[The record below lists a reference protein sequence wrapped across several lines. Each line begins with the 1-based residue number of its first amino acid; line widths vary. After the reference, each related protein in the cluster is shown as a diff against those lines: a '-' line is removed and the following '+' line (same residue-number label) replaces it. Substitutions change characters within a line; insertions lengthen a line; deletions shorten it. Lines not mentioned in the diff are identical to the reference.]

1 MNTRTRARL
10 ADPDDLA
17 AAAATLAAAFEHY
30 PWTRYVIPQE
40 HYHERLRALQQLYL
54 EYAHAHGIVA
64 VASHCDGVIALLP
77 PDAPE
82 PAPEMINEV
91 MRLHGDR
98 ISRLQQSD
106 PPAGAWRVET
116 LGVRPERQGQRLAST
131 LLVFALTEA
140 VRRGCEQVVLDTS
153 EPRNVRLY
161 ERHGFQTT
169 THTDTGHGPPIWT
182 MTATFENSTTR
193 KASL

>member
-10 ADPDDLA
+10 ADADDIA
-17 AAAATLAAAFEHY
+17 AAADTLAAAFEHY

-40 HYHERLRALQQLYL
+40 HYHERLRSLQQLYL
-54 EYAHAHGIVA
+54 EYARTHGIVA
-64 VASHCDGVIALLP
+64 VAGDCDGVIALLP

-82 PAPEMINEV
+82 PAPGMVDEV

-98 ISRLQQSD
+98 IGRLQHGD

-116 LGVRPERQGQRLAST
+116 LGVRPERQGQGLAST
-131 LLVFALTEA
+131 LLVFALAEA
-140 VRRGCEQVVLDTS
+140 VRRGGGQVVLDTS
-153 EPRNVRLY
+153 DPRNVCLY

-169 THTDTGHGPPIWT
+169 THTDTGHGPPVWT
-182 MTATFENSTTR
+182 MTATFENSATR
-193 KASL
+193 NASL

>member
-1 MNTRTRARL
+1 MNTSIRVRV
-10 ADPDDLA
+10 ADADDLA
-17 AAAATLAAAFEHY
+17 AAADTLAAAFEHY

-40 HYHERLRALQQLYL
+40 HYHERLRALQKLYL
-54 EYAHAHGIVA
+54 EYAQANGIVG
-64 VASHCDGVIALLP
+64 VAGHCDGVIALLP

-82 PAPEMINEV
+82 PEPGMVDEV

-98 ISRLQQSD
+98 IGRLQQGD

-131 LLVFALTEA
+131 LLVFALAEA
-140 VRRGCEQVVLDTS
+140 VRRGGEQVVLDTS
-153 EPRNVRLY
+153 DPRNVRLY
-161 ERHGFQTT
+161 ERHGFHTT
-169 THTDTGHGPPIWT
+169 THSDNGDGPLIWT

-193 KASL
+193 EASL